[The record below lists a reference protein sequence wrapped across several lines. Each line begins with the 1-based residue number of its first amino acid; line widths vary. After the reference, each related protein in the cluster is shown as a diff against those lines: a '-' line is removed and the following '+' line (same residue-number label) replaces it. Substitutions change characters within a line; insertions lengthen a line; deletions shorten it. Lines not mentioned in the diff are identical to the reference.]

1 MSVILLK
8 IKNQTGEA
16 IFPATRLGKFRPR
29 IFDALPFGRL
39 WYVESNATLIALSQN
54 LYAHVGWQVALSI
67 VCAVS
72 AERGKLVPTLILFS
86 QSTPSTNAGINI
98 HIHADSLV

>member
-29 IFDALPFGRL
+29 ISDALPFGRL

-72 AERGKLVPTLILFS
+72 AEDARQISSDANFGFERTRP
-86 QSTPSTNAGINI
+86 QRTPVSI
-98 HIHADSLV
+98 

>member
-16 IFPATRLGKFRPR
+16 IFPAMRLG
-29 IFDALPFGRL
+29 ISDALPFGQL